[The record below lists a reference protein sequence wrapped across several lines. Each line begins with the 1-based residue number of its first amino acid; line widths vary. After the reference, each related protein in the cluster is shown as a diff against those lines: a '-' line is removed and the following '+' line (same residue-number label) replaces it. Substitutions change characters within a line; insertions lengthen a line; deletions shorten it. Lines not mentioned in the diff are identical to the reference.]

1 MNAFNRIVMIL
12 LLILGLVVSLIVTL
26 TPMSTL
32 AFLIRFLETTR
43 VGLEAMYNTN
53 PLIFMVAQAGI
64 AVAVVLVFGTLLA
77 LEVRRGRPAV
87 VQVTTTEGGRANIL
101 LDSVAMRL
109 AYHLDQLAD
118 VISVT
123 PHVRGKGNVVHVDLD
138 VETSPDVDVP
148 MKTQEILHVT
158 REVIEERM
166 GLQLGRVDVR
176 IRHAPYPK
184 ETGDPTL
191 IGSAQQ

>member
-1 MNAFNRIVMIL
+1 MNAFNRTVMIL
-12 LLILGLVVSLIVTL
+12 LIILALVASLIATLAPFNTL
-26 TPMSTL
+26 T
-32 AFLIRFLETTR
+32 FLVDFLQTVR
-43 VGLEAMYNTN
+43 VGLEAMYNNN
-53 PLIFMVAQAGI
+53 PFIFMMGQAGI
-64 AVAVVLVFGTLLA
+64 AIAVTLILITLLV
-77 LEVRRGRPAV
+77 LEVRRGQPAT
-87 VQVTTTEGGRANIL
+87 VQVVTPEGGRANIL

-123 PHVRGKGNVVHVDLD
+123 PRVRAKGNVVHVDLD
-138 VETSPDVDVP
+138 VETSPDVEVP

-166 GLQLGRVDVR
+166 GLQLGQVNVR
-176 IRHAPYPK
+176 IRHAPYADEESAPR
-184 ETGDPTL
+184 L